1 MIYNIHDIINDIH
14 ITVGETKRMNCPTCG
29 GYNTFTITNNM
40 GSLVWN
46 CYKASC
52 NIKGTTRKRM
62 SVDEIKSVHDF
73 KKDNEFVLPEY
84 VVQSNDN
91 YILKWFYDRNIDSNT
106 VEFFHDVKENRVV
119 FPIHQ
124 KGKTVDAI
132 GRSLGKRL
140 PKWRKYGSSGLP
152 FTFGCGSVAVVVED
166 CLSALCI
173 GSEVYVGVAVL
184 GTTLTDI
191 HKRYLSQFSTTIIA
205 LDPDAL
211 PKTMQFAKELR
222 GHVNTVKVLR
232 LTDDLKYRKEE
243 DLINLNLLTPKG
255 EPTWN

>member
-52 NIKGTTRKRM
+52 NIKGTTKRRM
-62 SVDEIKSVHDF
+62 SVDEIKSVQDF

-84 VVQSNDN
+84 VVQSIDI

-124 KGKTVDAI
+124 NGKTVDAI

-173 GSEVYVGVAVL
+173 GCEVYVGVAVL

-191 HKRYLSQFSTTIIA
+191 HNRYLSQFSTTIIA

-243 DLINLNLLTPKG
+243 DLKNLNLLTPKG

>member
-1 MIYNIHDIINDIH
+1 MIYNIHDIIKDIH
-14 ITVGETKRMNCPTCG
+14 ITVGETKRMNCPTCN

-62 SVDEIKSVHDF
+62 TVDEIKSVQDF
-73 KKDNEFVLPEY
+73 KKGEEFVLPEY

-91 YILKWFYDRNIDSNT
+91 YILKWFYDRSIDSNT
-106 VEFFHDVKENRVV
+106 VEFFHDVKDNRVV

-124 KGKTVDAI
+124 NGKTVDAI

-140 PKWRKYGSSGLP
+140 PKWKKYGNSGLP
-152 FTFGCGSVAVVVED
+152 FTFGCGNVAVVVED

-173 GSEVYVGVAVL
+173 GGEVYVGVAVL

-191 HKRYLSQFSTTIIA
+191 HKRYLSRFSTAIIA

>member
-62 SVDEIKSVHDF
+62 TVDEIKSVKDF
-73 KKDNEFVLPEY
+73 KKGEEFILPEY

-91 YILKWFYDRNIDSNT
+91 YILKWFHDRSIDSNT
-106 VEFFHDVKENRVV
+106 VEFFHDVKDNRVV

-124 KGKTVDAI
+124 NGKTVDAI

-140 PKWRKYGSSGLP
+140 PKWKKYGSSGLP
-152 FTFGCGSVAVVVED
+152 FTFGCGNVAVVVED

-191 HKRYLSQFSTTIIA
+191 HKRYLSQFSTAIIA

-232 LTDDLKYRKEE
+232 LTDDLKYRREE
-243 DLINLNLLTPKG
+243 DIINLTNITPKG

>member
-62 SVDEIKSVHDF
+62 SVDEIKSVQDF

-91 YILKWFYDRNIDSNT
+91 YILKLFYDRNIDSNT

-124 KGKTVDAI
+124 NGKTVDAI

>member
-14 ITVGETKRMNCPTCG
+14 INVGETKRMNCPTCG

>member
-1 MIYNIHDIINDIH
+1 MIYNIHDIINDVH

-62 SVDEIKSVHDF
+62 SVDEIKSVHNF

>member
-62 SVDEIKSVHDF
+62 SVDEIKSVQDF

-84 VVQSNDN
+84 VVQSNHN
-91 YILKWFYDRNIDSNT
+91 YILKWCYDRNIDSNT

-124 KGKTVDAI
+124 NGKTVDAI

>member
-1 MIYNIHDIINDIH
+1 M
-14 ITVGETKRMNCPTCG
+14 
-29 GYNTFTITNNM
+29 
-40 GSLVWN
+40 
-46 CYKASC
+46 
-52 NIKGTTRKRM
+52 
-62 SVDEIKSVHDF
+62 
-73 KKDNEFVLPEY
+73 
-84 VVQSNDN
+84 
-91 YILKWFYDRNIDSNT
+91 
-106 VEFFHDVKENRVV
+106 

-124 KGKTVDAI
+124 NGKTVDAI

>member
-124 KGKTVDAI
+124 NGKTVDAI

-166 CLSALCI
+166 CLSGLCI

>member
-73 KKDNEFVLPEY
+73 KKDSEFVLPEY